1 MRRSAPQEAPA
12 SPRRPSRYLLC
23 VHVCACACVTLFD
36 HGPALQVPV
45 PEDCTAVALRLPGVC
60 IVREEQAQIFLDTEK
75 TKAENKKI
83 EVEKMESDEN
93 KAKRAMES
101 DENKA
106 KRTHAIEKL
115 VKQQEAN
122 DKKAAHELEK
132 KRLDLEVQK
141 LEIEKAHELAKMQLE
156 SDLKNRNAT
165 ATNAPVVPVAMCRKR
180 KPATQAN
187 APMVPL
193 AIYKR
198 SNTTTPLTA
207 QQKNNK
213 SHKAKQERLDTKAYR
228 ASLVSD

>member
-1 MRRSAPQEAPA
+1 M
-12 SPRRPSRYLLC
+12 
-23 VHVCACACVTLFD
+23 TLFD

-45 PEDCTAVALRLPGVC
+45 AEDCTAVTLRLPDVC
-60 IVREEQAQIFLDTEK
+60 ILSEEQAQIFLDTEK
-75 TKAENKKI
+75 IKAETKKM
-83 EVEKMESDEN
+83 ETEKMECDEN

-115 VKQQEAN
+115 MKLQEAN

-132 KRLDLEVQK
+132 KRLDQEVQK

-156 SDLKNRNAT
+156 SDLKNRDAT
-165 ATNAPVVPVAMCRKR
+165 ATNAPVVPLAMCRKR
-180 KPATQAN
+180 KPVTPAN

-193 AIYKR
+193 AIYKK

-207 QQKNNK
+207 QQKLNK
-213 SHKAKQERLDTKAYR
+213 SNKAKQERLDVKAYR
-228 ASLVSD
+228 ANLVSD